1 MDAVYVGTRRH
12 GTCNEFWNQ
21 QNRPDKKRRKQC
33 RYAIEVTLIYF
44 NTLFAIGAIST
55 RFIKSGKFWTQPDTI
70 QSKPWT
76 NWLQN
81 SQKVANLPFYWTIVD
96 SFQLQ
101 GAIPTRSPWPPDR
114 GLCPWTQGLKT
125 LFVSRRTSCY
135 TGEGRLAQW
144 GRTKFVLPHWASRPT
159 KLATKQALIFTV
171 ITYKSICML

>member
-1 MDAVYVGTRRH
+1 MLCTSGLDDMEHATSSGTNK
-12 GTCNEFWNQ
+12 T
-21 QNRPDKKRRKQC
+21 RPDKKRRKQC

-135 TGEGRLAQW
+135 GR
-144 GRTKFVLPHWASRPT
+144 RTTCSVREDKVCPPSLS
-159 KLATKQALIFTV
+159 
-171 ITYKSICML
+171 KSSD